1 MPYDINNFTYDF
13 EDFRPH
19 LKSFI
24 LRMTA
29 SVEDTD
35 DLTQDTF
42 IKANQHLYTFKN
54 ESSLKTWVFA
64 IATNLTKNFLRSKKR
79 WTDNVT
85 DVGKDAAIAS
95 ADFMQKIMTIHQ
107 TSLQGVF
114 ELNEHINFCF
124 TCIGKTLPIEQQIA
138 LLLKE
143 IYDFKVVEVAEIL
156 QATEGVVKHL
166 LFNGRQTM
174 IKIFEKR
181 CSLIN
186 KKGICHQ
193 CSELNGIFN
202 PLHETQKELM
212 KIEMVK
218 QATKSN
224 TEELLDLRIK
234 IVKSI
239 DPYNTSGAEL
249 QFFHLKHTKTAIEN
263 FIDEK

>member
-1 MPYDINNFTYDF
+1 MTYDTNNFTYDF
-13 EDFRPH
+13 ENFRPH

-35 DLTQDTF
+35 DLTQDTY
-42 IKANQHLYTFKN
+42 IKANQNLHTFKN

-85 DVGKDAAIAS
+85 DIGKDAAITS
-95 ADFMQKIMTIHQ
+95 PDFMQQIMTVHQ
-107 TSLQGVF
+107 TSSQGVF

-143 IYDFKVVEVAEIL
+143 IYDFKVAEIAEIL
-156 QATEGVVKHL
+156 QVTEGVVKHL

-181 CSLIN
+181 CSLISKN
-186 KKGICHQ
+186 GICHQ

-202 PLHETQKELM
+202 PQHETQKELM

-224 TEELLDLRIK
+224 NEELLDLRIK

-239 DPYNTSGAEL
+239 DPYNASGAEL
-249 QFFHLKHTKTAIEN
+249 QFFHLKHTKAAIEN

>member
-1 MPYDINNFTYDF
+1 MIIDDKNFANDF
-13 EDFRPH
+13 EQFRPQ
-19 LKSFI
+19 LKSFV

-29 SVEDTD
+29 SVEDTE
-35 DLTQDTF
+35 DLVQDTF
-42 IKANQHLYTFKN
+42 IKANKNLHTFKN

-64 IATNLTKNFLRSKKR
+64 IATNLTKNFLRSKKL

-85 DVGKDAAIAS
+85 DIGKDAAMAS
-95 ADFMQKIMTIHQ
+95 PDFMQKIMGVHQ
-107 TSLQGVF
+107 TSPQGVF
-114 ELNEHINFCF
+114 ELREHINFCF
-124 TCIGKTLPIEQQIA
+124 TCIGKTLPIEQQVA

-143 IYDFKVVEVAEIL
+143 IFDFKVAEVAEIL
-156 QATEGVVKHL
+156 QITEGVVKHL

-174 IKIFEKR
+174 IKIFDKR

-186 KKGICHQ
+186 KEGVCHQ

-202 PLHETQKELM
+202 PQHETQKELM

-218 QATKSN
+218 QANNSN
-224 TEELLDLRIK
+224 TEELLDLRTK

-249 QFFHLKHTKTAIEN
+249 QFFHLQHTKTAMEN
-263 FIDEK
+263 FRDKK

>member
-1 MPYDINNFTYDF
+1 MTYDTNNFTYDF
-13 EDFRPH
+13 ENFRPH

-35 DLTQDTF
+35 DLTQDTY
-42 IKANQHLYTFKN
+42 IKANQNLHTFKN

-85 DVGKDAAIAS
+85 DIGKDAAITS
-95 ADFMQKIMTIHQ
+95 PDFMQQIMTVHQ
-107 TSLQGVF
+107 TSSQGVF

-143 IYDFKVVEVAEIL
+143 IYDFKVAEIAEIL
-156 QATEGVVKHL
+156 QITEGVVKHL

-202 PLHETQKELM
+202 PQHETQKELM